1 MTATP
6 QDAFTNNVAYCSGPI
21 AASDACHRAD
31 TGDTWE
37 DGAAGGVVTTTL
49 KRLLERLALP
59 RYTLHGLRSTG
70 PSALRERG
78 MGNAHLR
85 AVTGHTTDSNLEVYL
100 RHTARA
106 PLAEEALKAMGDVF
120 AKLLIQRG

>member
-1 MTATP
+1 
-6 QDAFTNNVAYCSGPI
+6 
-21 AASDACHRAD
+21 
-31 TGDTWE
+31 
-37 DGAAGGVVTTTL
+37 
-49 KRLLERLALP
+49 
-59 RYTLHGLRSTG
+59 
-70 PSALRERG
+70 